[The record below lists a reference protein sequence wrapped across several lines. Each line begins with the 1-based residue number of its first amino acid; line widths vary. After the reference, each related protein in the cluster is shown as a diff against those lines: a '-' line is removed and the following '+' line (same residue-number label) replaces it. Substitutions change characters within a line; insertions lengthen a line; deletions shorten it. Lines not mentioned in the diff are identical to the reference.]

1 MGNSDLSNSENIL
14 VKVDQNNLI
23 YVDPNSV
30 VDADGTIQPRGL
42 KQENLVMYA
51 NLEADLIPRSRLIAD
66 NQSSTLVSIAK
77 GNLNFLRNQSG
88 DGGAPPAHR

>member
-30 VDADGTIQPRGL
+30 VDADGSIQPRGL
-42 KQENLVMYA
+42 KPSIL
-51 NLEADLIPRSRLIAD
+51 
-66 NQSSTLVSIAK
+66 SS
-77 GNLNFLRNQSG
+77 
-88 DGGAPPAHR
+88 